1 MARAATVEELA
12 LLRSDHQRSI
22 LYLAIYKPSVVYSA
36 RVNQSTFNDPVTE
49 ISFDAGTGTLG
60 NVLTGMTVLVGSS
73 AGADDKGKVYI
84 RKTPGAST
92 FYISPTSEIGW
103 ADNDYLTI
111 LDDFEL
117 RTRQPSVS
125 GETVYI
131 DWDVAYSDQHEEF
144 NPVAVMGAHAVL
156 KLEGSTVNFL
166 PDGSDSWVLGSTIS
180 SYAWLAP
187 GASATSNL
195 DTDSPTITYNAAGWY
210 RVSLTVTAANGKTAT
225 GYRRVYVYDE
235 DHLPVENFE
244 LVKCIGDYENGGWD
258 FEVTLF
264 DEADI
269 ADVYPGA
276 LCLLFAEDWYEDTQG
291 SIGPLSGYENL
302 ICIGRIDGE
311 TIDYDGQLGT
321 VAFVVSGP
329 QGWMKKISSS
339 PAMFSAADDQPTSWS
354 EFASPTVDKALF
366 HLLHWRS
373 NTTQIMDVFLSGDT
387 RRLPEIDL
395 DIGYLWDQMEML
407 AERRMLAK
415 GCCDRFARLF
425 VEIPGQLLKTADR
438 SGIPT
443 VMAIGKDDWTGKI
456 NIESQVPQIG
466 MAELVGILDDT
477 PEQVIMSRAPG
488 SIVKKIGAFESWEGL
503 VFDNQ
508 AHANTLS
515 GLFLA
520 RENNPYPYVDIELAQ
535 NNRMLDLVPNQYV
548 TLSVEPADNPRKIT
562 WTNKKL
568 IVKRIDLQH
577 DAKAGMLTTEIEC
590 EADTDGLDGV
600 TVIPPQ
606 PVEENIDPGVD
617 PGDFPVFP
625 FPHIE
630 WPEIIPVVPPVI
642 PGTPE
647 CPTDAPANGPYGLG
661 IYSWGIL
668 SSAGDASKSGY
679 IDVVIRTDAHDN
691 KTTYVI
697 KGTFQKLTKGEDPE
711 LDSSYTNTL
720 EDEWYDVYAYN
731 AAGTLIAT
739 GVHDPVVN
747 SGVRTGKLNAIS
759 ATQIHR
765 IEITVGG
772 GELFRPEEIT
782 WGGGSDA
789 AGTVESAGTL
799 KQGNWGSGV
808 WARIE
813 NMAFKCY
820 YGEGAMGFRST
831 AVSSWFNFLPDS
843 SVSGQTFIIKQFAHF
858 RLTRL
863 SGGGLVYFN
872 EMSGWWD
879 DLTTGNYRQWLESF
893 SNIYAPTSPIISQ
906 EHSFM
911 IGVSENRKLQ
921 LSARADGVAS
931 GPEGYFLTEVL
942 LHQIY
947 IKKAGDYR
955 IIIDQINIWNVCPR
969 VE

>member
-1 MARAATVEELA
+1 
-12 LLRSDHQRSI
+12 
-22 LYLAIYKPSVVYSA
+22 
-36 RVNQSTFNDPVTE
+36 
-49 ISFDAGTGTLG
+49 
-60 NVLTGMTVLVGSS
+60 
-73 AGADDKGKVYI
+73 
-84 RKTPGAST
+84 
-92 FYISPTSEIGW
+92 
-103 ADNDYLTI
+103 
-111 LDDFEL
+111 
-117 RTRQPSVS
+117 
-125 GETVYI
+125 
-131 DWDVAYSDQHEEF
+131 
-144 NPVAVMGAHAVL
+144 
-156 KLEGSTVNFL
+156 
-166 PDGSDSWVLGSTIS
+166 
-180 SYAWLAP
+180 
-187 GASATSNL
+187 
-195 DTDSPTITYNAAGWY
+195 
-210 RVSLTVTAANGKTAT
+210 
-225 GYRRVYVYDE
+225 
-235 DHLPVENFE
+235 
-244 LVKCIGDYENGGWD
+244 
-258 FEVTLF
+258 VTLF

-276 LCLLFAEDWYEDTQG
+276 LCLLFAEDWYEATQG

-590 EADTDGLDGV
+590 EADTDGPDGV

-617 PGDFPVFP
+617 SGTFPVFP
-625 FPHIE
+625 FPNISF
-630 WPEIIPVVPPVI
+630 PPFLPQPPPPVPWCWI
-642 PGTPE
+642 RPS
-647 CPTDAPANGPYGLG
+647 GPYGLIFDKARIISNG
-661 IYSWGIL
+661 TYEESFTTAYYPCQLHAHEINPSTITLNCNIYDLSGSTWQTALDLEGLSAYALDAGGNIL
-668 SSAGDASKSGY
+668 LSASYIGWHGQAHDY
-679 IDVVIRTDAHDN
+679 LEIVFYPQNPIDVHSFRIQVEHHESDWYLGTPVRTMTIGREYVQRDGTTRTYANFDNTYNGGAQLIGWVSKVSYDYYESQNSEFLLGFSTGGAQQIGSPAYGLGTGVLLLMNTVAFVINGSDRTVHYEEISALFPD
-691 KTTYVI
+691 I
-697 KGTFQKLTKGEDPE
+697 
-711 LDSSYTNTL
+711 S
-720 EDEWYDVYAYN
+720 VYA
-731 AAGTLIAT
+731 G
-739 GVHDPVVN
+739 
-747 SGVRTGKLNAIS
+747 
-759 ATQIHR
+759 
-765 IEITVGG
+765 
-772 GELFRPEEIT
+772 
-782 WGGGSDA
+782 
-789 AGTVESAGTL
+789 
-799 KQGNWGSGV
+799 
-808 WARIE
+808 
-813 NMAFKCY
+813 
-820 YGEGAMGFRST
+820 
-831 AVSSWFNFLPDS
+831 
-843 SVSGQTFIIKQFAHF
+843 
-858 RLTRL
+858 
-863 SGGGLVYFN
+863 
-872 EMSGWWD
+872 
-879 DLTTGNYRQWLESF
+879 
-893 SNIYAPTSPIISQ
+893 
-906 EHSFM
+906 
-911 IGVSENRKLQ
+911 GVSEANDYSI
-921 LSARADGVAS
+921 SAD
-931 GPEGYFLTEVL
+931 Y
-942 LHQIY
+942 
-947 IKKAGDYR
+947 KAGWTANFVNYPVLYGETVPKRLD
-955 IIIDQINIWNVCPR
+955 IIKAYLINVCPTGYTG
-969 VE
+969 E